1 MGKFSKAM
9 ASFMKRFKKKRRLST
24 ELHDRWGD
32 PAISYPNEGSWNQW
46 NQTSGFVANA
56 SIEPPRH
63 LQPDH
68 SRHYGS
74 PPLQPLQNQDWDGFN
89 PHAIQQNHPPE
100 SIQKGSNFPKGY
112 FDANIRRPVV
122 KTSTLR
128 PPFPGLGIDG
138 TQHDIRRE
146 IPDID
151 SMDDPAA
158 DESCD
163 EDDDEEDE
171 ERDTLGDS
179 RCLALRGCA
188 TEDTVPRHV
197 VRDDCDSF
205 DRAAKSPALSITSR
219 MRRVSIQS
227 STTQA
232 SSVAGS
238 SRRTSYTAASS
249 VSAPSLP
256 PDTPRYPPQ
265 AISHAMKMAQAEKR
279 PPVPRRKT
287 REPEPTP
294 PTRQEMVPSYD
305 DLFG

>member
-1 MGKFSKAM
+1 M

-46 NQTSGFVANA
+46 NQTSGFSPLVISNQ
-56 SIEPPRH
+56 IIHNIMVHLLCNPP
-63 LQPDH
+63 
-68 SRHYGS
+68 
-74 PPLQPLQNQDWDGFN
+74 QNQDWDGFN
-89 PHAIQQNHPPE
+89 PHTIQQSHPPE

-138 TQHDIRRE
+138 TQHVIRRE

-163 EDDDEEDE
+163 EDEDEEDE

-265 AISHAMKMAQAEKR
+265 AISHAMKMVQPEKR